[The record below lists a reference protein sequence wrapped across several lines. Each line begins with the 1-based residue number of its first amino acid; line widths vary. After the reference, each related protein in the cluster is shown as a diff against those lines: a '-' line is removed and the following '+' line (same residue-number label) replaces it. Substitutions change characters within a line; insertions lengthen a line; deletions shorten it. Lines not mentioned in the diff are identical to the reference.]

1 MLTCVDMCCPIGKNM
16 EKYGR
21 RGEGADGMP
30 VSDADDEGG
39 EGRRKTVLMGRISDV
54 SRIRISKNRVF
65 SD

>member
-1 MLTCVDMCCPIGKNM
+1 M